1 MPAPSPHL
9 QNTSRSTISQR
20 IGYYLAGVA
29 IGLVLLGYFMTK
41 KQQAVQAQRAQESA
55 SDAPAP
61 AEPNTPAPD
70 PEGP

>member
-41 KQQAVQAQRAQESA
+41 KQQAAQAQRAQESA
-55 SDAPAP
+55 SGAP

-70 PEGP
+70 PKGP